1 MAILADIDEIVTEVR
16 DLLDEAV
23 TDENKF
29 WSDTQIIKWANIGA
43 EKFTSH
49 TRVLSKRYSYTVEAA
64 DVANDRELRL
74 SSDFITFDEGGVI
87 CNDKKIEEISLAE
100 VDEWKGNAWRDR
112 TATNPIGYYRR
123 GDMIGFV
130 PSLAVG
136 DTVVYFGIER
146 APTMVAADGVAPL
159 SGDYRLVA
167 FRTYIVSFALARC
180 WYKKKE
186 FDLYREQLAE
196 FWKGV
201 GLVNSVVHGEKNQV
215 KRMIPA
221 RRRTGRRVINA
232 LNM

>member
-16 DLLDEAV
+16 DLLDESA
-23 TDENKF
+23 TAENKF

-49 TRVLSKRYSYTVEAA
+49 TRVLSKKYSYTIVA
-64 DVANDRELRL
+64 DDVTNDRELRL
-74 SSDFITFDEGGVI
+74 SSDFITFDAGGVI
-87 CNDKKIEEISLAE
+87 YNDKKIEQVSLIEA
-100 VDEWKGNAWRDR
+100 DEWKGNAWRNR
-112 TATNPIGYYRR
+112 TATQPIGYYRR

-136 DTVVYFGIER
+136 ATVVYYGIER

-186 FDLYREQLAE
+186 FDLYREQLGE

-201 GLVNSVVHGEKNQV
+201 GLVNSVVHGHRNQPN
-215 KRMIPA
+215 RMIPA
-221 RRRTGRRVINA
+221 RTRTSRRVVNA